1 MELSKR
7 LQAIAD
13 MVTPGVCV
21 ADVGCDHGFVSIY
34 LYEKQ
39 IAPKVIAMDLRPGPL
54 QRAKEH
60 IETFGYG
67 SYIETRLSDGVTA
80 LKPGEADAMICA
92 GMGGRLMAKI
102 LEDGYEKVVKMKEM
116 ILQPQSDLLFFR
128 EFLRN
133 HHLYIVQEDMVK
145 EDGKYYPM
153 MKVLPEAALDVKKK
167 QEFTEAV
174 FKGMFEEKALQNKAV
189 PEMTEKDF
197 VRIQDSFGPYLL
209 RDRHPVLKEFLEV
222 LLERNQTILA
232 GIRAGEGESRND
244 KRIEALKLEI
254 KDIVYCLSLYGV

>member
-13 MVTPGVCV
+13 MVTPGMIV

-34 LYEKQ
+34 LYQKN
-39 IAPKVIAMDLRPGPL
+39 IAPKVIAMDLRSGPL

-60 IETFGYG
+60 IETFGYEA
-67 SYIETRLSDGVTA
+67 YIETRLSDGVTA
-80 LKPGEADAMICA
+80 LQPGEADAMICA

-116 ILQPQSDLLFFR
+116 ILQPQSDLPFFR

-133 HHLYIVQEDMVK
+133 HHLCIVQEDMIK

-153 MKVLPEAALDVKKK
+153 MKVVPEAALDVKEK
-167 QEFTEAV
+167 QNFTDMISQVIFEAEV
-174 FKGMFEEKALQNKAV
+174 CENKAI
-189 PEMTEKDF
+189 PEMTEKDM
-197 VRIQDSFGPYLL
+197 VRIQDCFGPYLL
-209 RDRHPVLKEFLEV
+209 RDRHPVLKEYLEV
-222 LLERNQTILA
+222 LLERNQKIKA
-232 GIRAGEGESRND
+232 GIKAGEGESRND
-244 KRIEALKLEI
+244 KRIESLKLEI
-254 KDIVYCLSLYGV
+254 KDIVYCLALYGV